1 MGTRLWRCWG
11 LWGLLVAMVVAQSH
25 ALQIATAAF
34 NATSGSISSAD
45 FVSNTSAVSFTFAI
59 STRAPY
65 VLKVT
70 FESINLSDESPCYN
84 ESLEVLDGEP
94 RSSGSGGGET
104 LAVLCGT
111 GRGSVPPHSLKS
123 TGQSL
128 TLVLNSTGPLEG
140 RGFKLK
146 YFYDAAT
153 RSTKSCGKAMSGF
166 PNPWLVDLTYNGAA
180 ACSATVISSQWLLT
194 CAHCI
199 SNAPNVSL
207 WQARLRDGSTVSVS
221 RLVAHGRFNGSS
233 LDYDAAL
240 VQLSATL
247 NFSGGSVQPACLPEQ
262 LHSNIAPGKACSLL
276 YNATGVQIAYNMEQ
290 KVCNSS
296 SVYGRAMTT
305 RMICTREDVC
315 SGHDG
320 TPLMC
325 KDVDGRWYL
334 TGLSSWGSCP
344 THPDVFTRVWKLRR
358 FISETAI

>member
-1 MGTRLWRCWG
+1 MGTGLWRCWG
-11 LWGLLVAMVVAQSH
+11 LWGLLVVMVVAQSH

-70 FESINLSDESPCYN
+70 FESINLNDESPCYN

-111 GRGSVPPHSLKS
+111 GRGSVPPYSLKS

-128 TLVLNSTGPLEG
+128 TLVLNSTGPLE
-140 RGFKLK
+140 
-146 YFYDAAT
+146 A
-153 RSTKSCGKAMSGF
+153 CGKAMSGF
-166 PNPWLVDLTYNGAA
+166 PNPWLVNLTYNEATT
-180 ACSATVISSQWLLT
+180 CSATVISSQWLLT

-247 NFSGGSVQPACLPEQ
+247 NFSGGTVQPACLPEQ

-276 YNATGVQIAYNMEQ
+276 YNATAVQLAYNLEQ

-296 SVYGRAMTT
+296 SVYGLAMTT

-315 SGHDG
+315 AGHDG

-325 KDVDGRWYL
+325 KDVDGLWYL

-344 THPDVFTRVWKLRR
+344 TRPDVFTRVWKLRR